1 MIEKYLIK
9 TEITLKRWRRFK
21 KIKRAVWGS
30 WTFAFLIFLSVTAEF
45 WANSKP
51 IVMGYNNSIYFPA
64 VKDYHPSLFG
74 QSGFITD
81 YRILDLEADG
91 NWSIWPPIKWNP
103 IESNNDID
111 TFPSPPSSAN
121 LMGTD
126 DRGRDILSRLIYG
139 FRYSIG
145 FSFLVWILSYL
156 IAIVAGATMG
166 FAGGKVDLV
175 GQRVVEI
182 FESLP
187 FLLLLITLVAIFG
200 ASMSLL
206 VVLMSIFGWPM
217 MAQYVR
223 AEFLKLRKFEFV
235 EAARAIGGSIPRQ
248 MFKHILPNALVPI
261 LTFTPFRIAAG
272 ISTLAIMDYLG
283 FGLPAPTPSWG
294 ELLQQAKRHFTIAWW
309 LALFPSLA
317 LFVSLLSL
325 NLMGEGVRDAFDP
338 KKEIN

>member
-1 MIEKYLIK
+1 MIEKYVIK
-9 TEITLKRWRRFK
+9 NDLSLRRWRRFK
-21 KIKRAVWGS
+21 KIKRAVFGAWI
-30 WTFAFLIFLSVTAEF
+30 FAFLIFLSITAEF

-51 IVMGYNNSIYFPA
+51 IFMGYQGSIYMP
-64 VKDYHPSLFG
+64 VISNHHPSEFG
-74 QSGFITD
+74 QEGFVTN
-81 YRILDLEADG
+81 YRKLDLEAEG
-91 NWSIWPPIKWNP
+91 NWAIWPIIPWNP
-103 IESNNDID
+103 IESNNELNS
-111 TFPSPPSSAN
+111 FPSAPSSVN

-145 FSFLVWILSYL
+145 FSFLVWVVSYI
-156 IAIVAGATMG
+156 IAVVAGATMG
-166 FAGGKVDLV
+166 FAGGKVDLI
-175 GQRVVEI
+175 GQRIVEVVE
-182 FESLP
+182 SMP

-200 ASMSLL
+200 ASMTLL
-206 VVLMSIFGWPM
+206 VVLMSIFGWTM

-223 AEFLKLRKFEFV
+223 AEYLKLRQFEFV
-235 EAARAIGGSIPRQ
+235 EAARAIGGSVPRQ

-272 ISTLAIMDYLG
+272 ISTLAILDYLG

-294 ELLQQAKRHFTIAWW
+294 ELLQQAKRNFTIAWW

-338 KKEIN
+338 KKEL